1 MGASAS
7 GWARDLAATLLLLA
21 VSTAGA
27 EVCTWNLNGVGDW
40 NVEAN
45 WDNCTSGNGSPTGTP
60 GSADTAIIPVATPN
74 AIVNLVESR
83 SVGRLVLQAGEV
95 RGGNQNLTILSEWLW
110 SGPSR
115 LSGAGLATAVI
126 LDSGATATF
135 SGGTKE
141 LRTRKIV
148 NFGTIT
154 WTAGD
159 LAIVADAEFENRGAI
174 SMPTISGSDLLRVTN
189 DGAPLNRFHQVSGA
203 GAIALTGPGTFV
215 IEAGLTFDNGAE
227 FNVDTGRMR
236 FDADGTDFGTY
247 RSSSG
252 GTIEFGPPGPG
263 FRDLTGSPALAGD
276 GVLRK
281 SGAGEVLISGSDS
294 HTGPVEVLDGEL
306 DYTTGTP
313 KAFLNLTVAN
323 PGILGG
329 SDDFT
334 ISGNLFWNGGQIDT
348 SNVGA
353 ATLTVE
359 SAALVIVTLNDSHPA
374 ADLIGRRL
382 INQGSFEISGASSS
396 TQTRFWLQDGADID
410 NQGQFL
416 VTNNSSQNLG
426 IECRTTD
433 CARFDNRAGAV
444 LVLNDINGILGIRA
458 SLTAFDNAGT
468 VQLVNGCAGIDPQG
482 IDTGTYD
489 LGSASSCTLA
499 FFTPPGRERV
509 FEPSV
514 ILLEPGAA
522 GLQVE
527 GRLRVNGT
535 ARTFRRLLIQPGA
548 TIYGPAD
555 ITIASNA
562 LWRGRIEG
570 GAGAQFVIAPAASV
584 STGNDAM
591 DSPTLAGRTVINQGQ
606 LELADPGLILD
617 GGGHIENSGTLRFNA
632 TPTHRAE
639 LRCLSPS
646 PGCGSLSSIAPG
658 AIIANGNVG
667 GPPHRIATE
676 VAMTLNG
683 PMSVRVGEFD
693 LDAQLTVGGLSEV
706 FLGDGAGVPGLLRRT
721 LDPLDF
727 ADGGTLAGN
736 GTVVADVSLTG
747 GTVDPTRN
755 GFLPGRLT
763 IQGNLSTSSTVFD
776 MIVDGNSPATV
787 PEGVITGFH
796 DQLVVTASADLD
808 GTVDV
813 SLGGAFF
820 LTPGDS
826 FDLMTFGSRTGTGS
840 LALGSNPD
848 PSFSLSEG
856 PTRVRYTD
864 TASVVCTWNPA
875 GAGADVWSNPS
886 KWDNCGSAVGPPAST
901 PGPNETAVIGSG
913 LVALD
918 FNVTVGGLVLSG
930 GEITGDHDLLVEDEF
945 AWTGGRMSAS
955 ANTFETR
962 LQSSA
967 LVTLAGGQKTLDDR
981 SLVIEASAAWTTG
994 LIELAD
1000 SGRIQIL
1007 GVLETNPGLAS
1018 ESIFATGGG
1027 GAEVDNQGL
1036 ISKIGSG
1043 TSGLGGV
1050 SYRGNGTIA
1059 VDAGTFRFGAGG
1071 TIEGA
1076 VTVAAGARVE
1086 FIDSD
1091 RTFELSSSLG
1101 GDGEIV
1107 FGLPSNQIA
1116 PEGPPPQGFG
1126 GRNEVL
1132 GSFAPNG
1139 PVILNAATLVLGVDP
1154 MGLLP
1159 PVVLPDLRLR
1169 DDLSQLEGDAEIRVT
1184 GNLEWNG
1191 GVIRADDPARVF
1203 RLAAGATG
1211 TLGEVPFSFLGRE
1224 LARRHFINE
1233 GTLVWSDGRD
1243 LNLNDGALFEN
1254 RASWTC
1260 NLSTGAFCDI
1270 RSDGVNT
1277 PRLWN
1282 TPGASMT
1289 AVAMTEQFIEP
1300 TFDNDG
1306 LYEVQTGRAVV
1317 SGSGTDGGAYLIGAS
1332 TELVFDAS
1340 IRGLEASS
1348 SISGA
1353 GTLFVRGGAQ
1363 VSTLGSL
1370 SVAVVEIGEEIGR
1383 TPAQRRHQQQPAL
1396 PAGGNAV
1403 LNLQSGA
1410 PVTIPQLRLLDFGT
1424 LVSPFEVNVSS
1435 AWTWEGG
1442 TLDVGSVP
1450 PQGEGSGVPFRLQSG
1465 AAATIGAPIAFLSLG
1480 GYVRI
1485 EGSATWTG
1493 GTMSVDADAQID
1505 VPIGGALTLVNSPNL
1520 RCGDP
1525 KSPCGELIVGVGG
1538 LLRRQGSGS
1547 SVIELT
1553 EPMRVD
1559 GALVVE
1565 GGQLSILDFP
1575 LRAQTS
1581 GVIRVA
1587 PGATLAVPEGLF
1599 LDGGF
1604 LTGGGQVNANVTNI
1618 AGTVAPGSLFVPFG
1632 TEGSVLPEVLSIN
1645 GGYEQ
1650 QAGATL
1656 EINIGG
1662 FVAGSSAD
1670 RLAVTGSA
1678 DLGGTLVLVD
1688 DGFVPTPPDSY
1699 DFLTADSTVS
1709 FTFDTEVQPF
1719 AGYQVDYG
1727 ATAVTL
1733 GPAPVPFVVNSV
1745 ADPGTGT
1752 CDLTECTLREA
1763 IDAANAT
1770 SGADTIE
1777 FNIPLA
1783 QCTGPGGACTI
1794 APAFPFANIDDS
1806 LEINGYT
1813 QPGAI
1818 ASTTGPGTGQ
1828 GSNAVLKI
1836 EIDGNLLSGSAC
1848 LETES
1853 GVVRISGIATY
1864 GCGAGIV
1871 TTGTSDDVYQ
1881 IVGNF
1886 FGLRADGSVAPAGQ
1900 AVGVSVRG
1908 GSTTI
1913 GDGTPS
1919 GVNVIA
1925 GNLQHGIEVESV
1937 AANGG
1942 VTIVGNLIG
1951 TAADGFTARS
1961 NALAGIRVA
1970 TSDRLDVMIG
1980 GGALPGLRNV
1990 IAGNGEEGIRFDCLS
2005 SVGDC
2010 FDGSVVLGNAIGVGA
2025 DGSSQGNGGHGIL
2038 VAAMDNGR
2046 LTIGGEMPGE
2056 KNVIAHNNGDGV
2068 RATHGGLGR
2077 LTVSVNEIFANGGI
2091 GVDLG
2096 GDGRTAN
2103 DPGDGDTGPNGL
2115 QNFPLV
2121 TAYALAPTGDAATV
2135 TVEIDT
2141 PALTGNYP
2149 MVVDFYK
2156 ADGGEPAVWLGATT
2170 CPSANTPCVASLAF
2184 PASVVLQPEDVVVV
2198 IATDGNGKSS
2208 EASFYTTS
2216 TLVEAGPDVPLG
2228 AQYEVF
2234 VEVTSDQPFVPAGV
2248 VDVSDDVGGSC
2259 VAPLVPSGPNTAEG
2273 SCLLTA
2279 TAPDGL
2285 RLITGNFDP
2294 GDQPFVDSEGTDT
2307 LTILGTVATT
2317 TSIASVMPGVS
2328 VVGQPYRVDVAV
2340 SDGMSAVGVGLV
2352 EVRQLSDGQTCTFD
2366 LTDAGGCSLV
2376 GTSAV
2381 VTAVQARYLGAGAFE
2396 PSVSGI
2402 VAHTVERADT
2412 AIAILEDSPDPSLP
2426 GQSITV
2432 RFTLAVPAPG
2442 SGVPS
2447 GEVLI
2452 TDGSASC
2459 GVTLPTTSCTF
2470 VPKATGSFTIEARYL
2485 GDANYNPSTA
2495 TAPHQIIASGADLGI
2510 TKRNGLRI
2518 LPAGQPSAYVIL
2530 VTNAGPEDVTGAR
2543 VVDLLPP
2550 ELTAASW
2557 TCTATGPAS
2566 CPASGTGNIDALVN
2580 LPVDSSV
2587 TFVLTVTAQPN
2598 PEAVVTNTA
2607 TVATPSG
2614 VADPIPSNNSSS
2626 DTDPIGLF
2634 GDGLETESE

>member
-1 MGASAS
+1 MDASAS

-27 EVCTWNLNGVGDW
+27 EVCTWNLDGVGDW
-40 NVEAN
+40 NAPAN

-60 GSADTAIIPVATPN
+60 GSADTAIISVATPN
-74 AIVNLVESR
+74 AIVNLVASR
-83 SVGRLVLQAGEV
+83 SVDRLVLQAGEL
-95 RGGNQNLTILSEWLW
+95 RGGKQNLTILSEWLW

-115 LSGAGLATAVI
+115 VSGSGLSTAVL
-126 LDSGATATF
+126 LDSAATATF

-141 LRTRKIV
+141 LRARKIV
-148 NFGTIT
+148 NFGSIT

-174 SMPTISGSDLLRVTN
+174 SMPTISGTDLLRVTN

-227 FNVDTGRMR
+227 FTVDAGRMR

-252 GTIEFGPPGPG
+252 GTIEFGPPDLG

-276 GVLRK
+276 GVLRT
-281 SGAGEVLISGSDS
+281 SGAGQVRISGSDS

-306 DYTTGTP
+306 DYSTGTP
-313 KAFLNLTVAN
+313 KAFLNLTVTH
-323 PGILGG
+323 PGNLGG

-348 SNVGA
+348 TNVGS
-353 ATLTVE
+353 ATLAIG
-359 SAALVIVTLNDSHPA
+359 SSGLAIVTLNDSHPEI
-374 ADLIGRRL
+374 DLIGRRL
-382 INQGSFEISGASSS
+382 INQGTFEINAAGN

-416 VTNNSSQNLG
+416 VNTNSTQNLG

-433 CARFDNRAGAV
+433 CARFDNRSSGV
-444 LVLNDINGILGIRA
+444 VVLNDIGGIPGIRGN
-458 SLTAFDNAGT
+458 LTAFDNAG
-468 VQLVNGCAGIDPQG
+468 VVRLVNGCAGIDPPG
-482 IDTGTYD
+482 VDTGIYD
-489 LGSASSCTLA
+489 LGTASGCTLA

-514 ILLEPGAA
+514 ILLEPGDAR
-522 GLQVE
+522 LQLE

-535 ARTFRRLLIQPGA
+535 ARTFQRLYIGPGA
-548 TIYGPAD
+548 TLYGPAD
-555 ITIASNA
+555 ITLASHA
-562 LWRGRIEG
+562 FWRGRIEG
-570 GAGAQFVIAPAASV
+570 GAGTQFVIEPAASV
-584 STGNDAM
+584 STGNDPM
-591 DSPTLAGRTVINQGQ
+591 DSPTLAGRAVINQGQ

-617 GGGHIENSGTLRFNA
+617 GGAHIENSGTLRFNA
-632 TPTHRAE
+632 SPTHRAE
-639 LRCLSPS
+639 LRCLMPL

-658 AIIANGNVG
+658 VIIANGNLG

-676 VAMTLNG
+676 VAMTLDG
-683 PMSVRVGEFD
+683 LMAVQRGEFD
-693 LDAQLTVGGLSEV
+693 LDAQLTLGSQSEV
-706 FLGDGAGVPGLLRRT
+706 FLGNEGGEPGLLRRA
-721 LDPLDF
+721 LEPLDF
-727 ADGGTLAGN
+727 ADGGRLAGH

-747 GTVDPTRN
+747 GMVDPT
-755 GFLPGRLT
+755 GSGSLPGRLT

-776 MIVDGNSPATV
+776 MLVDGNSPATA
-787 PEGVITGFH
+787 PEGFISGFH
-796 DQLVVTASADLD
+796 DRLAVTASADLD

-813 SLGGAFF
+813 SLGGSFL
-820 LTPGDS
+820 LTPGDG
-826 FDLMTFGSRTGTGS
+826 FDLMSFGSRTGTGS
-840 LALGSNPD
+840 LVLGSNPD
-848 PSFSLSEG
+848 PSFFLSEG

-875 GAGADVWSNPS
+875 GSGADVWSNPA
-886 KWDNCGSAVGPPAST
+886 KWDDCAAAVGPPAGT
-901 PGPNETAVIGSG
+901 PGLNEVAVVGSG
-913 LVALD
+913 LVGLD
-918 FNVTVGGLVLSG
+918 FHVSVGGLILSG
-930 GEITGDHDLLVEDEF
+930 GEITGDHDLLVQDEF
-945 AWTGGRMSAS
+945 SWTGGRMSAS
-955 ANTFETR
+955 SNAHETR
-962 LQSSA
+962 LESGA
-967 LVTLAGGQKTLDDR
+967 VVTLAGGQKTLKDR
-981 SLVIEASAAWTTG
+981 SLVVESEATWTTG
-994 LIELAD
+994 RIELAD
-1000 SGRIQIL
+1000 SARLQIN
-1007 GVLETNPGLAS
+1007 GVF
-1018 ESIFATGGG
+1018 ESIPELAFESIIASGSGSP
-1027 GAEVDNQGL
+1027 EVDNHGTL
-1036 ISKIGSG
+1036 RKSGPGS
-1043 TSGLGGV
+1043 SGLGSVG
-1050 SYRGNGTIA
+1050 YRGNGAIEI
-1059 VDAGTFRFGAGG
+1059 DGGHFRFGATG
-1071 TIEGA
+1071 TINGS

-1091 RTFELSSSLG
+1091 RTFELDSSLG

-1126 GRNEVL
+1126 GRNVVL
-1132 GSFAPNG
+1132 GSFAPTG

-1159 PVVLPDLRLR
+1159 PVVLPELRLR

-1203 RLAAGATG
+1203 RLAAGASG
-1211 TLGEVPFSFLGRE
+1211 TLGEVPLSAVERVLS
-1224 LARRHFINE
+1224 RRHFINE
-1233 GTLVWSDGRD
+1233 GSLVWTDGRP
-1243 LNLNDGALFEN
+1243 LAINDGALFEN
-1254 RASWTC
+1254 RATWAC
-1260 NLSTGAFCDI
+1260 NLSTGSFCDI
-1270 RSDGVNT
+1270 LGNAVDA

-1282 TPGASMT
+1282 TASGTMT
-1289 AVAMTEQFIEP
+1289 AVAMVEQFILVP
-1300 TFDNDG
+1300 FDNDG
-1306 LYEVQTGRAVV
+1306 LYDLQAGRAVV
-1317 SGSGTDGGAYLIGAS
+1317 IGSGEDAGSFVLAAA
-1332 TELVFDAS
+1332 TELYIDGPVRDM
-1340 IRGLEASS
+1340 EATS

-1353 GTLFVRGGAQ
+1353 GTLVVSGGAQ
-1363 VSTLGSL
+1363 VSTLGSV
-1370 SVAVVEIGEEIGR
+1370 SVAAVEIGEGIVLN
-1383 TPAQRRHQQQPAL
+1383 PAQRRYQQRPAR
-1396 PAGGNAV
+1396 PAGDNAV

-1410 PVTIPQLRLLDFGT
+1410 PVTIPRLRLFNFGT

-1435 AWTWEGG
+1435 TWTWKGG

-1450 PQGEGSGVPFRLQSG
+1450 AQREGAGVPFRLQSG
-1465 AAATIGAPIAFLSLG
+1465 AAATIGAPSALLSLG

-1493 GTMSVDADAQID
+1493 GTMRVDADAQID

-1525 KSPCGELIVGVGG
+1525 QSPCSELIVGVGG

-1559 GALVVE
+1559 GTLAVE

-1575 LRAQTS
+1575 LRARTS

-1587 PGATLAVPEGLF
+1587 PGASLAVPEGLF

-1618 AGTVAPGSLFVPFG
+1618 AGTVAPGSLFVPLGPEG
-1632 TEGSVLPEVLSIN
+1632 TMLPQVLSIN

-1650 QAGATL
+1650 HSGATL

-1678 DLGGTLVLVD
+1678 ELGGTLVLVN
-1688 DGFVPTPPDSY
+1688 DGFVPTPPDRY
-1699 DFLTADSTVS
+1699 DFLTAVSGVS

-1719 AGYQVDYG
+1719 AGYRVDYG
-1727 ATAVTL
+1727 ATEVTL
-1733 GPAPVPFVVNSV
+1733 GPVTVPFVVNSV

-1763 IDAANAT
+1763 INAANAT

-1777 FNIPLA
+1777 FNIPPA

-1794 APAFPFANIDDS
+1794 APASPLPTIDDS
-1806 LEINGYT
+1806 LEIKGYT

-1848 LETES
+1848 LEIES
-1853 GVVRISGIATY
+1853 GDVRISGIATF
-1864 GCGAGIV
+1864 GCAAGLV
-1871 TTGTSDDVYQ
+1871 TSGTNDDAYQ

-1886 FGLRADGSVAPAGQ
+1886 LGLRADGGVAPAGQ

-1908 GSTTI
+1908 GNTTI

-1925 GNLQHGIEVESV
+1925 GNLQHGIKVESV
-1937 AANGG
+1937 AENGG

-1951 TAADGFTARS
+1951 TAADGSTARS
-1961 NALAGIRVA
+1961 NGSAGIRIA
-1970 TSDRLDVMIG
+1970 TDGRLAVEIG
-1980 GGALPGLRNV
+1980 GGVPGLRNV
-1990 IAGNGEEGIRFDCLS
+1990 IAGNGQDGIRFECLT
-2005 SVGDC
+2005 VDFDC
-2010 FDGSVVLGNAIGVGA
+2010 FDGSRVLGNAIGVGA
-2025 DGSSQGNGGHGIL
+2025 DGSSPLGNGRHGIL
-2038 VAAMDNGR
+2038 VAAMANGR

-2056 KNVIAHNNGDGV
+2056 PNVIAHNDGDGV

-2077 LTVSVNEIFANGGI
+2077 LTVSVNEIFANAGI
-2091 GVDLG
+2091 GFDLG

-2103 DPGDGDTGPNGL
+2103 DPGDADTGPNGL

-2121 TAYALAPTGDAATV
+2121 TAYALAPTGDAATF

-2141 PALTGNYP
+2141 PELSGNYP

-2156 ADGGEPAVWLGATT
+2156 ADSGEPAVWLGATT
-2170 CPSANTPCVASLAF
+2170 CASANAACVVGLTF
-2184 PASVVLQPEDVVVV
+2184 PPSVVLQPTDVVVV
-2198 IATDGNGKSS
+2198 IATDGDGNSS

-2248 VDVSDDVGGSC
+2248 VEVSDDVGGSC
-2259 VAPLVPSGPNTAEG
+2259 VAPLVRSGPNTAEG

-2279 TAPDGL
+2279 TSPAGL
-2285 RLITGNFDP
+2285 RSITGTFRP
-2294 GDQPFVDSEGTDT
+2294 GDQPFVASEGSDT
-2307 LTILGTVATT
+2307 LTILSTVATT
-2317 TSIASVMPGVS
+2317 TSIVSVLPGVS

-2340 SDGMSAVGVGLV
+2340 SDGMAAVGVGVV

-2366 LTDAGGCSLV
+2366 LASATGCSLV
-2376 GTSAV
+2376 GNSAV

-2396 PSVSGI
+2396 PSSSGL
-2402 VAHTVERADT
+2402 VAHTTERADT
-2412 AIAILEDSPDPSLP
+2412 TIAIIEDDPDPSLP
-2426 GQSITV
+2426 GQAITV
-2432 RFTLAVPAPG
+2432 RFTLAVLAPG
-2442 SGVPS
+2442 SGVPG

-2459 GVTLPTTSCTF
+2459 GVTLPATSCTF
-2470 VPKATGSFTIEARYL
+2470 VPKATGSVTIEARYL

-2495 TAPHQIIASGADLGI
+2495 TTPHQIIASGADLGI

-2518 LPAGQPSAYVIL
+2518 LPGGQPSEYVIL
-2530 VTNAGPEDVTGAR
+2530 VTNAGPEDVTAAR

-2557 TCTATGPAS
+2557 SCTATGAAS

-2580 LPVDSSV
+2580 LPVGGSV
-2587 TFVLTVTAQPN
+2587 TFVLTVTAQLD
-2598 PEAVVTNTA
+2598 PETVVTNTA
-2607 TVATPSG
+2607 TVATPNG

-2634 GDGLETESE
+2634 GDGFETESE